1 MDNLSGYKSILTT
14 VRNTRGNKIFID
26 TVRNI
31 QVSEIP
37 RFSWT
42 TEPGTGDITVTAET
56 APLSVHVWHASTCNT
71 ERR

>member
-1 MDNLSGYKSILTT
+1 MDNLSGYKSILTA
-14 VRNTRGNKIFID
+14 VRNTGENKIEIL
-26 TVRNI
+26 VRNI

>member
-1 MDNLSGYKSILTT
+1 MDNLSGYKSILTA
-14 VRNTRGNKIFID
+14 VRNTAENKIEI
-26 TVRNI
+26 VRNI

>member
-1 MDNLSGYKSILTT
+1 M
-14 VRNTRGNKIFID
+14 RNKRENKIFID
-26 TVRNI
+26 IVRNI

>member
-1 MDNLSGYKSILTT
+1 MDNLSGYKSILTA
-14 VRNTRGNKIFID
+14 VRNTGENKIEI
-26 TVRNI
+26 VRNI

-37 RFSWT
+37 RFSWS

>member
-1 MDNLSGYKSILTT
+1 M
-14 VRNTRGNKIFID
+14 RNTGENKIFID

-37 RFSWT
+37 RFSWS